1 MLYIYSVYARIS
13 NVVDTILM
21 YLHFQLTAVVRYSYS
36 IAAST
41 SPETHGSLCCY
52 RTSTQSSCLVG
63 GGCRIPVVPV
73 LRCSIL
79 EYGVRYLVLC
89 TENILHF
96 VNQSFYEVLEREGEY
111 RTGTRSNKSNGME

>member
-73 LRCSIL
+73 LRT
-79 EYGVRYLVLC
+79 RYLVLC